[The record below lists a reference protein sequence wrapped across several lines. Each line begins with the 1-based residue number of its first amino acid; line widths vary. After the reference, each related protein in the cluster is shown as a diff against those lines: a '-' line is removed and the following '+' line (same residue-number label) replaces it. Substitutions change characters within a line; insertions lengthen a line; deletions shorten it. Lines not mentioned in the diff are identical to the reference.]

1 MLTRLKLL
9 LTKMLTIILR
19 CRSCFFCHKQILQ
32 PLQEHPPKR
41 PEFDHAIDVL
51 PTSEVPAG
59 KVYRMSPLELDEL
72 KRQLTEYLN
81 KGWIRVSTSE
91 YAAPILFAKKADGSL
106 RLCVDYRGLNK
117 ITKKVQF
124 PLPNIDTLLDSFAGS
139 TVFTALDLA
148 QGYHQLRVKEDD
160 IHKTA
165 FKTQFGL
172 FEFCVMP
179 FGLTNAPATFQ
190 RVMTHILKPHINS
203 FVLVYLDDI
212 LIFSRNK
219 EEHLEHLE
227 KVFSLLE
234 QNDFRLRLDKC
245 FFAKD
250 KLNYLGHTISSA
262 GLQPESS
269 KIEAVKSWPKPQSV
283 TQVQQFLGFCNFYRR
298 YVKNFSQIAEPLYA
312 LTRKTT
318 TGFSWSA
325 KCNAAFELLKQ
336 KLCTAPVLL
345 VPTTGPSSQFVVTT
359 DASKYALGAVL
370 LQKDDKGKLRPC
382 AYYAKT
388 LKPEQT
394 RYPTYDLEM
403 LAVVCAVQE
412 WRHYLEGCEKFTVV
426 TDHVTLQY
434 LPTQKSVGRRHA
446 SWLQILSPFMSNM
459 DIVYKKGAQNCADA
473 LSRRPDLNYLLSTYE
488 DSDLDTEIDNLTTF
502 LASMFHLQ
510 ADTDLLKHIKDA
522 YNRDPVF
529 CRSTLPP
536 ATTKMPD
543 NLYYVADKIYVPNDS
558 ELYRKIISEFHDC
571 CGHPSSVRTLAN
583 LRKSFFWPA
592 MNKTVKHYCKQCA
605 TCQVIKK
612 DPAKPVGSLY
622 PMPVPKR
629 PWEFFSMDFITNL
642 PLVNGYDSICT
653 FVCLFTKQAHFVP
666 CSSNISAKQLADLYI
681 NHVYKYHGLSRVMIG
696 DRDTKFTSEYW
707 RALFSS
713 FQTRLNLSS
722 AYHPQTDG
730 QTERTHRTI
739 EQIL

>member
-1 MLTRLKLL
+1 MPEIVTDQDAEYNSQLQKLL
-9 LTKMLTIILR
+9 GH
-19 CRSCFFCHKQILQ
+19 HKRILQ
-32 PLQEHPPKR
+32 PLKDLPPKR

-51 PTSEVPAG
+51 PDSEIPAG
-59 KVYRMSPLELDEL
+59 KVYRMSPLELSEL
-72 KRQLTEYLN
+72 KRQLTEYLD

-190 RVMTHILKPHINS
+190 RVMTHISKPHVNS
-203 FVLVYLDDI
+203 FVFVYLDDI
-212 LIFSRNK
+212 LIFSRN
-219 EEHLEHLE
+219 EDEHLKHLE

-298 YVKNFSQIAEPLYA
+298 YVKNFSRIAEPLYA

-370 LQKDDKGKLRPC
+370 LQKDETGKLRPC

-394 RYPTYDLEM
+394 PYPTYDLEM

-412 WRHYLEGCEKFTVV
+412 
-426 TDHVTLQY
+426 
-434 LPTQKSVGRRHA
+434 
-446 SWLQILSPFMSNM
+446 
-459 DIVYKKGAQNCADA
+459 
-473 LSRRPDLNYLLSTYE
+473 
-488 DSDLDTEIDNLTTF
+488 
-502 LASMFHLQ
+502 
-510 ADTDLLKHIKDA
+510 
-522 YNRDPVF
+522 
-529 CRSTLPP
+529 
-536 ATTKMPD
+536 
-543 NLYYVADKIYVPNDS
+543 
-558 ELYRKIISEFHDC
+558 
-571 CGHPSSVRTLAN
+571 
-583 LRKSFFWPA
+583 
-592 MNKTVKHYCKQCA
+592 
-605 TCQVIKK
+605 
-612 DPAKPVGSLY
+612 
-622 PMPVPKR
+622 
-629 PWEFFSMDFITNL
+629 
-642 PLVNGYDSICT
+642 
-653 FVCLFTKQAHFVP
+653 
-666 CSSNISAKQLADLYI
+666 
-681 NHVYKYHGLSRVMIG
+681 
-696 DRDTKFTSEYW
+696 
-707 RALFSS
+707 
-713 FQTRLNLSS
+713 
-722 AYHPQTDG
+722 
-730 QTERTHRTI
+730 
-739 EQIL
+739 